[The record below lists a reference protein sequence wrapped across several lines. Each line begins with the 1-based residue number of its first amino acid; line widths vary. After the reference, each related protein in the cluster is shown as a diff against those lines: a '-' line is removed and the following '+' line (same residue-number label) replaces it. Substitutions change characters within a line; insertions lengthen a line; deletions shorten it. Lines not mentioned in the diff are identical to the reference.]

1 MRKLNLAST
10 NLLPRVTQLV
20 IEGDVIQTQEMS
32 FQSLHSTV
40 ATTAARKKKKYLGKC
55 LDKKSSS
62 LEASSQ
68 VGRVAKCCTC
78 FLTQPCENYN

>member
-20 IEGDVIQTQEMS
+20 IEGDVIRTQEMS

-40 ATTAARKKKKYLGKC
+40 ATTAARKKKKISGKMFRQ
-55 LDKKSSS
+55 KEFKFGGFQSSWQ
-62 LEASSQ
+62 SS
-68 VGRVAKCCTC
+68 
-78 FLTQPCENYN
+78 